1 MFSRTE
7 REGVLLRAVEG
18 VQSEGGFLPFKLPAE
33 VTVYPA
39 SGFNE
44 SLELTG
50 TFSWMPVTAEGGLL
64 PEGEYDEQS
73 FEARFDFQLS
83 GIESRIETRLFM
95 GQGSQ
100 QRGLKNG

>member
-1 MFSRTE
+1 MSYFGLSK
-7 REGVLLRAVEG
+7 GSSLRVDSCRSNYL
-18 VQSEGGFLPFKLPAE
+18 QKLQCIQPAD
-33 VTVYPA
+33 
-39 SGFNE
+39 FNE

-83 GIESRIETRLFM
+83 GIESRIETQLFM